1 MQIILASAKIMNT
14 ATNVQL
20 PNTTQPRF
28 GTEANKFALEL
39 NERSVEEL
47 QEQLKCSKSLAQ
59 ETKQRYAD
67 FFNEQ
72 AKIPAILAYY
82 GQAYKCLKAENF
94 KLKDYLFAAEKLWIL
109 SFLYGVLRPTDR
121 IHPYRLEG
129 KMKLNCNDEQNM
141 FEYWKPILTDV
152 LINSVKADDG
162 ILVHL
167 ATEEYQHLFDW
178 KRILKE
184 VHVVQPLFK
193 VKAGDK
199 LKNVTVYAKSCRG
212 AMTRFIIE
220 NKLKKTKEL
229 LNFEYEGFQFAN
241 HDLSSLNQS
250 TGLTELLWTL

>member
-14 ATNVQL
+14 ATDVQL

-94 KLKDYLFAAEKLWIL
+94 KPEDYLFAAEKLWIL

-241 HDLSSLNQS
+241 HDQSSLNQS